1 MIVGW
6 NQPEN
11 NGGCPIT
18 GYALFRS
25 EPTLYNSIT
34 DTETFVEAN
43 TDNDQNIRNQP
54 YLFKGTVT
62 NYLAN
67 SVGLNFKYLIKAF
80 NVIGNT

>member
-1 MIVGW
+1 MPYPVRDDASSNSVSVMLTW
-6 NQPEN
+6 SEPLF

-43 TDNDQNIRNQP
+43 TDNDQNIRN
-54 YLFKGTVT
+54 
-62 NYLAN
+62 
-67 SVGLNFKYLIKAF
+67 
-80 NVIGNT
+80 